1 MFWST
6 EQVEGMLNVLK
17 TSPDRTVIYK
27 CLVKLRTDLVKDK
40 TGIEIFRSSGGI
52 PVMVRLITK
61 LNEKIMEVVLS
72 ILGNCCTDE
81 RACIEAV
88 ECKVISPL
96 VTILKTI
103 PNPVIQCRAC
113 RMLGNLAKSKN
124 GSQCLQVHYAAIA
137 PAICHIIETTS
148 DVQTRIMAFRVC
160 RFLLAHSQFLKHFL
174 MANGFMQLMRIFVAV
189 MKNNE
194 APKEPDQDMEVS
206 SMIGLKRNQHREKYF
221 EEVARN
227 LEGVRSDIFDY
238 QMLKNSKRNCDYAL
252 PKENGSAVELAHEI
266 LKCLV
271 LISAQQIGMKAWES
285 ISRNTSLAAIV
296 CFVKED
302 GDQRASSLKILS
314 NFCKDP
320 CAFYMLSTADAIVAA
335 CEMLMAVNMPKPLTE
350 SESRHCINII
360 STLSTDACSRSKI
373 RRCGAL
379 RKLVAMIRDSNSQS
393 ERSSIF
399 HILNNFQ
406 YDNLSMELLLYEGLV
421 PMLVR
426 ELNDYLTSDDEH
438 HKRRREE
445 RLQGGKKRK
454 LTDPTT
460 PESLSKF
467 SKTHETMNSDFESPS
482 SSPRSYRT
490 TSPCSSRSMSPVC
503 KDLLANDDDDNY
515 SPACSDDD
523 DDDDDATNNSS
534 NSGDTKERRLAA
546 NRAQASHVLDIL
558 KLIEEGSEAIE
569 DTLSDKEDLDEVSSD
584 VPPKLAQFRNQAG
597 DTIDIIEN
605 LFYRITLMLNKRVE
619 LGKPETLDTLIRAI
633 NLFGA
638 NNNFA
643 NALTNILLESQFFAQ
658 IIKHGVVHQLYQLTK
673 VEEVGCRQECAQ
685 SKTLMHMLPDFFQ
698 MRKDGFAFLETLTNV
713 GESNYGKEEL
723 VRLLR
728 CDDVNAQQRAAI
740 SVAYIIKSHRLL
752 YQFLYDGNAL
762 AMLFDLLLRKKS
774 EDQYADEAADAVTSM
789 ARYTLGIV
797 LPEVEPAESEAGIC
811 SQELNDSAPMHKDCD
826 MRFLV
831 GGEGEATQ
839 TIGFNK
845 QVLCDTSEVFNK
857 MLNSDFREGHD
868 GEIQLQDFTASGL
881 RYFLHLVGCHDQ
893 HLTETNYPALLQA
906 FEMSR
911 VYIIPEMETLLQ
923 QRLILFLDA
932 QNCLRLLEWAL
943 KNYHAELTETAISYY
958 LSASLPAQE
967 KLTLFRAAED
977 SVYASA
983 WFQLLND
990 AVFERCRSTGY

>member
-17 TSPDRTVIYK
+17 TSTDRTVIYK

-40 TGIEIFRSSGGI
+40 TGIELFRTSGGI

-81 RACIEAV
+81 LSCIEAV
-88 ECKVISPL
+88 DLKVISPL

-113 RMLGNLAKSKN
+113 RMLGNLAKSKKAA
-124 GSQCLQVHYAAIA
+124 QYLQVHYAAIA
-137 PAICHIIETTS
+137 PAICHIIESTS
-148 DVQTRIMAFRVC
+148 AVQTRIMAFRVC
-160 RFLLAHSQFLKHFL
+160 RFLLASSQFLKHFL

-189 MKNNE
+189 MKNDE
-194 APKEPDQDMEVS
+194 VPKEPIPDIEVS
-206 SMIGLKRNQHREKYF
+206 TLIGLKRNQHREKYF

-238 QMLKNSKRNCDYAL
+238 QMLKNTKRNYDYAV
-252 PKENGSAVELAHEI
+252 PKDNESAVELAHEI

-285 ISRNTSLAAIV
+285 ISRNTSLATIV

-302 GDQRASSLKILS
+302 GDQRAAALKILS

-335 CEMLMAVNMPKPLTE
+335 CEMLMAVNMAKPLTE
-350 SESRHCINII
+350 SEVRHCINII

-379 RKLVAMIRDSNSQS
+379 RKLVALIRDSNSQS
-393 ERSSIF
+393 ERSSLF
-399 HILNNFQ
+399 HILINFQ
-406 YDNLSMELLLYEGLV
+406 YDNLSMELMLYEGLV

-426 ELNDYLTSDDEH
+426 ELNDYLTSDDDH

-454 LTDPTT
+454 LTDPTS
-460 PESLSKF
+460 PEMLSKF
-467 SKTHETMNSDFESPS
+467 SKTHDTLGSDFDSPS

-490 TSPCSSRSMSPVC
+490 TSPCSSRSMSPIC
-503 KDLLANDDDDNY
+503 KDLLTNDDDDNY

-523 DDDDDATNNSS
+523 DDDDDTTNSTS
-534 NSGDTKERRLAA
+534 NVDTKDRRIAA
-546 NRAQASHVLDIL
+546 NRAQASNVLDIL
-558 KLIEEGSEAIE
+558 KLIDEGSEPIE
-569 DTLSDKEDLDEVSSD
+569 DTLSDKEDFEELSSD
-584 VPPKLAQFRNQAG
+584 VPPKLGPFRNEAG

-605 LFYRITLMLNKRVE
+605 LIYRITLMVNKRVE

-673 VEEVGCRQECAQ
+673 VEE
-685 SKTLMHMLPDFFQ
+685 

-728 CDDVNAQQRAAI
+728 CDDINAQQRAAI
-740 SVAYIIKSHRLL
+740 SVAHIIRSHRLL

-762 AMLFDLLLRKKS
+762 TLLFDLLLRKKS
-774 EDQYADEAADAVTSM
+774 EDRYADEAADAVTAMS
-789 ARYTLGIV
+789 RYTLGIG
-797 LPEVEPAESEAGIC
+797 LPEIDVEESSNAIC
-811 SQELNDSAPMHKDCD
+811 SQQISDSTPMHEQCD

-831 GGEGEATQ
+831 GGEGDNILK
-839 TIGFNK
+839 IGFNK
-845 QVLCDTSEVFNK
+845 QLLCDSSEVFNK

-868 GEIQLQDFTASGL
+868 GEIQLQEYSASGL
-881 RYFLHLVGCHDQ
+881 RYFLHLIGCHKR
-893 HLTETNYPALLQA
+893 HLAETNYPALLQA

-911 VYIIPEMETLLQ
+911 VYIIPEMESALQ
-923 QRLILFLDA
+923 ERLIQFLDA
-932 QNCLRLLEWAL
+932 KNCLRLLEWAL
-943 KNYHAELTETAISYY
+943 KNYHSELTETAICYY
-958 LSASLPAQE
+958 LSSALPAQE
-967 KLTLFRAAED
+967 KQLLFRTAED
-977 SVYASA
+977 SVYASE
-983 WFQLLND
+983 WFQLLNE

>member
-1 MFWST
+1 T
-6 EQVEGMLNVLK
+6 EMDEVRVGGMLEVLR
-17 TSPDRTVIYK
+17 TSTDRTVIYK

-40 TGIEIFRSSGGI
+40 NGISLFRTAGGVPI
-52 PVMVRLITK
+52 MVRLITK

-81 RACIEAV
+81 LACIEAV
-88 ECKVISPL
+88 ECKVIPPL

-113 RMLGNLAKSKN
+113 RMLGNLAKSKKAAQYLN
-124 GSQCLQVHYAAIA
+124 VHYAAIA
-137 PAICHIIETTS
+137 PAICHIIESTS
-148 DVQTRIMAFRVC
+148 AVQTRIMAFRVC
-160 RFLLAHSQFLKHFL
+160 RFLLVSSQFLKHFL
-174 MANGFMQLMRIFVAV
+174 MSNGFLQLMNIFVAV

-194 APKEPDQDMEVS
+194 TPKEPLPDIEVS
-206 SMIGLKRNQHREKYF
+206 TLIGLKRNQHREKYF

-238 QMLKNSKRNCDYAL
+238 QMLKNFTRNCDYAL
-252 PKENGSAVELAHEI
+252 PKQNEEAVELALEI

-285 ISRNTSLAAIV
+285 ISRNTSLASIV

-302 GDQRASSLKILS
+302 GEQRASALKILS

-335 CEMLMAVNMPKPLTE
+335 CEMLMAVNMVKPLNE
-350 SESRHCINII
+350 SECRHCINII

-393 ERSSIF
+393 ERSSLF

-406 YDNLSMELLLYEGLV
+406 YDNLSMELLLCEGLV

-460 PESLSKF
+460 PETLTKF
-467 SKTHETMNSDFESPS
+467 SRTHETISSDFDSPS

-503 KDLLANDDDDNY
+503 KDLLTNDDDDNY

-523 DDDDDATNNSS
+523 EDEDDSANN
-534 NSGDTKERRLAA
+534 GDTKDRRIAT
-546 NRAQASHVLDIL
+546 NRAQASNVLDIL
-558 KLIEEGSEAIE
+558 KLIEEGSESID
-569 DTLSDKEDLDEVSSD
+569 DTLSDKEDLEELSSD

-605 LFYRITLMLNKRVE
+605 LIYRITLMVNKRVE

-673 VEEVGCRQECAQ
+673 VDE
-685 SKTLMHMLPDFFQ
+685 

-728 CDDVNAQQRAAI
+728 CDDVKAQQRAAI

-762 AMLFDLLLRKKS
+762 TLLFDLLLRIKS

-789 ARYTLGIV
+789 ARFTLGIV
-797 LPEVEPAESEAGIC
+797 LPEAGPLESTVEVCTQQLSETK
-811 SQELNDSAPMHKDCD
+811 EVHDNCD

-831 GGEGEATQ
+831 NGEEDT
-839 TIGFNK
+839 TLIIGFNK
-845 QVLCDTSEVFNK
+845 QLLCDASEVFNK
-857 MLNSDFREGHD
+857 MLNSSFREGHE
-868 GEIQLQDFTASGL
+868 GEIQLRDYSAQGL
-881 RYFLHLVGCHDQ
+881 RYFLHLISCQQRHP
-893 HLTETNYPALLQA
+893 TEPNYPALLQA
-906 FEMSR
+906 YEMSR
-911 VYIIPEMETLLQ
+911 VYIIPEMEAVLQ
-923 QRLILFLDA
+923 QRLIQFLDSH
-932 QNCLRLLEWAL
+932 NCLRLLEWAL

-958 LSASLPAQE
+958 LCSSLPAVE
-967 KLTLFRAAED
+967 KKQLFRAAED
-977 SVYASA
+977 STYASE

>member
-1 MFWST
+1 MFWT
-6 EQVEGMLNVLK
+6 PEHVESMLDVLK
-17 TSPDRTVIYK
+17 TSTDRTVIYK

-40 TGIEIFRSSGGI
+40 NGIVLFRTAGGVHI
-52 PVMVRLITK
+52 MVRLITK

-81 RACIEAV
+81 QACIEAV
-88 ECKVISPL
+88 ECKVIPPL

-113 RMLGNLAKSKN
+113 RMLGNLAKSKKA
-124 GSQCLQVHYAAIA
+124 SQYLNVHYAAIA
-137 PAICHIIETTS
+137 PAICHIIESTS
-148 DVQTRIMAFRVC
+148 AVQTRIMAFRVC
-160 RFLLAHSQFLKHFL
+160 RFLLSSSQFLKHFL
-174 MANGFMQLMRIFVAV
+174 VSNGFLQLMRIFLAV

-194 APKEPDQDMEVS
+194 APKEPVPDIEVS
-206 SMIGLKRNQHREKYF
+206 TLIGLKRNQHREKYF

-238 QMLKNSKRNCDYAL
+238 QMLKNSTRNCDYAL
-252 PKENGSAVELAHEI
+252 PTENETAVELALEI

-285 ISRNTSLAAIV
+285 ISRNTSLASIV

-302 GDQRASSLKILS
+302 GDQRASALKILS

-335 CEMLMAVNMPKPLTE
+335 CEMLMAVNMAKPLNE

-360 STLSTDACSRSKI
+360 LTLSTDACSRSKI

-393 ERSSIF
+393 ERSSLF

-460 PESLSKF
+460 PETLSKF
-467 SKTHETMNSDFESPS
+467 SKTHENSDFDSPS

-503 KDLLANDDDDNY
+503 KDLLTNDDDDNY

-523 DDDDDATNNSS
+523 DDEDDTN
-534 NSGDTKERRLAA
+534 GDTRERRIAA
-546 NRAQASHVLDIL
+546 NRAQASSVLDIL
-558 KLIEEGSEAIE
+558 KLIDEGSEPI
-569 DTLSDKEDLDEVSSD
+569 DDPLSDKEDLEELSSD

-605 LFYRITLMLNKRVE
+605 LIYRITLMVNKRVE

-638 NNNFA
+638 NNNFS

-673 VEEVGCRQECAQ
+673 VEE
-685 SKTLMHMLPDFFQ
+685 

-728 CDDVNAQQRAAI
+728 CDDVNAQHRAAI
-740 SVAYIIKSHRLL
+740 SVAYIVKSHRLL

-762 AMLFDLLLRKKS
+762 NMLFDLMLRKKS
-774 EDQYADEAADAVTSM
+774 DDYYADEAVDAVTSM

-797 LPEVEPAESEAGIC
+797 LPEAEPAESTADIC
-811 SQELNDSAPMHKDCD
+811 TQKPCQSAPLHENCD
-826 MRFLV
+826 MKFLV
-831 GGEGEATQ
+831 SGGEDSTL

-845 QVLCDTSEVFNK
+845 ELLCETSEVFNK
-857 MLNSDFREGHD
+857 MLNSDFREGHH
-868 GEIQLQDFTASGL
+868 GEIQLQDYTASGL
-881 RYFLHLVGCHDQ
+881 RYFLHLIVCQ
-893 HLTETNYPALLQA
+893 ERHLTESDYPALLQA
-906 FEMSR
+906 YEMSR
-911 VYIIPEMETLLQ
+911 VYIIPEMEAVLQ
-923 QRLILFLDA
+923 QRLIQFLDSH
-932 QNCLRLLEWAL
+932 NCLRLLEWAL
-943 KNYHAELTETAISYY
+943 KNYHAELTGTAISYY
-958 LSASLPAQE
+958 LCSSLPAQE
-967 KLTLFRAAED
+967 KLQLFRTAED
-977 SVYASA
+977 STYASE

>member
-1 MFWST
+1 M
-6 EQVEGMLNVLK
+6 EIHLDLLK
-17 TSPDRTVIYK
+17 TSTDRTVIYK

-40 TGIEIFRSSGGI
+40 NGIVLFRTAGGVHI
-52 PVMVRLITK
+52 MVRLITK

-81 RACIEAV
+81 QACIEAV
-88 ECKVISPL
+88 ECKVIPPL

-113 RMLGNLAKSKN
+113 RLLGNLAKSKKA
-124 GSQCLQVHYAAIA
+124 SQYLNVHYAAIA
-137 PAICHIIETTS
+137 PAICHIIESTS
-148 DVQTRIMAFRVC
+148 AVQTRIMAFRVC
-160 RFLLAHSQFLKHFL
+160 RFLLASSQFLKHFL
-174 MANGFMQLMRIFVAV
+174 VANGFLQLMRIFLAV
-189 MKNNE
+189 MKNDE
-194 APKEPDQDMEVS
+194 APKETVPDIEVS
-206 SMIGLKRNQHREKYF
+206 TLIGLKRNQHREKYF

-238 QMLKNSKRNCDYAL
+238 QMLKNSTRNCDYAL
-252 PKENGSAVELAHEI
+252 PKENEAAVELALEI

-285 ISRNTSLAAIV
+285 ISRNTSLASIV

-302 GDQRASSLKILS
+302 GDQRASALKILS

-335 CEMLMAVNMPKPLTE
+335 CEMLMAVNMAKPLNE

-360 STLSTDACSRSKI
+360 LTLSTDACSRSKI

-393 ERSSIF
+393 ERSSLL

-426 ELNDYLTSDDEH
+426 ELNDYLTSDDDH

-460 PESLSKF
+460 PETLSKF
-467 SKTHETMNSDFESPS
+467 SRTHEALGSDFDSPS

-503 KDLLANDDDDNY
+503 KDLLTNDDDDNY

-523 DDDDDATNNSS
+523 EDEDDSTNTA
-534 NSGDTKERRLAA
+534 DTRERRIAA
-546 NRAQASHVLDIL
+546 NRAQTSNVLDIL
-558 KLIEEGSEAIE
+558 KLIDEGSEPI
-569 DTLSDKEDLDEVSSD
+569 DDPLSDKEDLEELSSD

-605 LFYRITLMLNKRVE
+605 LIYRITLMVNKRVE
-619 LGKPETLDTLIRAI
+619 LGKPETLDTLIRAL

-643 NALTNILLESQFFAQ
+643 SALTNILLESQFFAQ

-673 VEEVGCRQECAQ
+673 VEE
-685 SKTLMHMLPDFFQ
+685 

-728 CDDVNAQQRAAI
+728 CDDVKAQQRAAI
-740 SVAYIIKSHRLL
+740 AVAYIIKSHRLL
-752 YQFLYDGNAL
+752 YQFLFDGSAL
-762 AMLFDLLLRKKS
+762 NLLFDLMLRKKT
-774 EDQYADEAADAVTSM
+774 DDHYADEAVDAVTSM

-797 LPEVEPAESEAGIC
+797 LPEAEPAESTAGIC
-811 SQELNDSAPMHKDCD
+811 SQKLSESAPLHDNCD

-831 GGEGEATQ
+831 GGGGDSTV

-845 QVLCDTSEVFNK
+845 QLLCETSEVFNK
-857 MLNSDFREGHD
+857 MLNSDFREGHH
-868 GEIQLQDFTASGL
+868 GEIQLQDYTASGL
-881 RYFLHLVGCHDQ
+881 RYFLHLIVCQ
-893 HLTETNYPALLQA
+893 ERHLTEPDYPALLQA

-911 VYIIPEMETLLQ
+911 VYIMPEMEEILQ
-923 QRLILFLDA
+923 QRLIQFLDSH
-932 QNCLRLLEWAL
+932 NCLRLLEWAL
-943 KNYHAELTETAISYY
+943 KNYHAELTETAISFY
-958 LSASLPAQE
+958 LCSSLPAQE
-967 KLTLFRAAED
+967 KLQLFRAAED
-977 SVYASA
+977 STYASE

>member
-17 TSPDRTVIYK
+17 TSTDRTVIYK

-40 TGIEIFRSSGGI
+40 TGIELFRTSGGI

-81 RACIEAV
+81 LSCIEAV
-88 ECKVISPL
+88 ELKVISPL
-96 VTILKTI
+96 LTILKTI

-113 RMLGNLAKSKN
+113 RMLGNLAKSKKAA
-124 GSQCLQVHYAAIA
+124 QYLQVHYAAIA
-137 PAICHIIETTS
+137 PAICHIIESTS
-148 DVQTRIMAFRVC
+148 AVQTRIMAFRVC
-160 RFLLAHSQFLKHFL
+160 RFLLVSSQFLKNFL
-174 MANGFMQLMRIFVAV
+174 MANGFMQLMQIFVSV
-189 MKNNE
+189 MKNDE
-194 APKEPDQDMEVS
+194 VPKEPIPDIEVATL
-206 SMIGLKRNQHREKYF
+206 IGLKRNQHREKYF

-238 QMLKNSKRNCDYAL
+238 QMLKNSKRNCDYAI
-252 PKENGSAVELAHEI
+252 PKENPSALELAHEI

-271 LISAQQIGMKAWES
+271 LISAQKIDMKAWES
-285 ISRNTSLAAIV
+285 ISRNTSLATIV

-302 GDQRASSLKILS
+302 SDQRAAALKILS

-335 CEMLMAVNMPKPLTE
+335 CEMLMAVNMAKPLTE
-350 SESRHCINII
+350 SEVRHCINII

-379 RKLVAMIRDSNSQS
+379 RKLVALIRDSNSQS
-393 ERSSIF
+393 ERSSLF
-399 HILNNFQ
+399 HILINFQ

-460 PESLSKF
+460 PETLSKF
-467 SKTHETMNSDFESPS
+467 SKTHETLGSDFDSPS

-490 TSPCSSRSMSPVC
+490 TSPCSSRSMSPIC
-503 KDLLANDDDDNY
+503 KDLLSNDDDDNY

-523 DDDDDATNNSS
+523 DDDDDTTNGIN
-534 NSGDTKERRLAA
+534 NFDTKDRRIAA
-546 NRAQASHVLDIL
+546 NRAQASNVLDIL
-558 KLIEEGSEAIE
+558 KLIDEGSEPIE
-569 DTLSDKEDLDEVSSD
+569 DTLSDKEDFDELSSD
-584 VPPKLAQFRNQAG
+584 VPPKLGQFRNEAG

-605 LFYRITLMLNKRVE
+605 LIYRITLMVNKRVE

-638 NNNFA
+638 NNNFS

-673 VEEVGCRQECAQ
+673 VE
-685 SKTLMHMLPDFFQ
+685 D

-728 CDDVNAQQRAAI
+728 CDDINAQQRAAI
-740 SVAYIIKSHRLL
+740 SVAHIIKSHRLL

-762 AMLFDLLLRKKS
+762 TLLFDLLLRKKS
-774 EDQYADEAADAVTSM
+774 EDRYADEAADAVTAMS
-789 ARYTLGIV
+789 RYTLRIG
-797 LPEVEPAESEAGIC
+797 LPEIEVEESTNGIC
-811 SQELNDSAPMHKDCD
+811 SQQLNDSAPMHEQCD

-831 GGEGEATQ
+831 GGGENILE
-839 TIGFNK
+839 IGFNK
-845 QVLCDTSEVFNK
+845 QLLCDSSEVFNK

-868 GEIQLQDFTASGL
+868 GEIQLHDYSASGL
-881 RYFLHLVGCHDQ
+881 RYFLHLIGCHKR

-911 VYIIPEMETLLQ
+911 VYIIPEMETALQ
-923 QRLILFLDA
+923 ERLIQFLDA
-932 QNCLRLLEWAL
+932 QNCLRLLEWSL
-943 KNYHAELTETAISYY
+943 KNYHSELTETAICYY
-958 LSASLPAQE
+958 LSSALPAQE
-967 KLTLFRAAED
+967 KQLLFRTAED
-977 SVYASA
+977 SVYASE

-990 AVFERCRSTGY
+990 TVFERCRSTGY

>member
-1 MFWST
+1 MFWT
-6 EQVEGMLNVLK
+6 PEHVESMLDVLK
-17 TSPDRTVIYK
+17 TSTDRTVIYK

-40 TGIEIFRSSGGI
+40 NGIVLFRTAGGVHI
-52 PVMVRLITK
+52 MVRLITK

-81 RACIEAV
+81 QACIEAV
-88 ECKVISPL
+88 ECKVIPPL

-113 RMLGNLAKSKN
+113 RMLGNLAKSKKA
-124 GSQCLQVHYAAIA
+124 SQYLNVHYAAIA
-137 PAICHIIETTS
+137 PAICHIIESTS
-148 DVQTRIMAFRVC
+148 AVQTRIMAFRVC
-160 RFLLAHSQFLKHFL
+160 RFLLTSSQFLKHFL
-174 MANGFMQLMRIFVAV
+174 VANGFLQLMRIFLAV
-189 MKNNE
+189 MKNTE
-194 APKEPDQDMEVS
+194 APKEPVPDIEVS
-206 SMIGLKRNQHREKYF
+206 TLIGLKRNQHREKYF

-238 QMLKNSKRNCDYAL
+238 QMLKNATRNCDYAL
-252 PKENGSAVELAHEI
+252 PKENEAAVELALEI

-285 ISRNTSLAAIV
+285 ISRNTSLASIV

-302 GDQRASSLKILS
+302 GDQRASALKILS

-335 CEMLMAVNMPKPLTE
+335 CEMLMAVNMAKPLNE

-360 STLSTDACSRSKI
+360 LTLSTDACSRSKI

-393 ERSSIF
+393 ERSSLF

-460 PESLSKF
+460 PETLSKF
-467 SKTHETMNSDFESPS
+467 SKTHEALGSDFDSPS

-503 KDLLANDDDDNY
+503 KDLLTNDDDDNY
-515 SPACSDDD
+515 SPACSDDEEDED
-523 DDDDDATNNSS
+523 DGTS
-534 NSGDTKERRLAA
+534 NSNMDTRDRRIAA
-546 NRAQASHVLDIL
+546 NRAQTSNVLDIL
-558 KLIEEGSEAIE
+558 KLIDEGSEPI
-569 DTLSDKEDLDEVSSD
+569 DDPLSDKEDLEELSSD

-605 LFYRITLMLNKRVE
+605 LIYRITLMVNKRVE

-638 NNNFA
+638 NNNFS

-673 VEEVGCRQECAQ
+673 VEE
-685 SKTLMHMLPDFFQ
+685 

-728 CDDVNAQQRAAI
+728 CDDVKAQQRAAI

-762 AMLFDLLLRKKS
+762 NLLFDLMLRKKT
-774 EDQYADEAADAVTSM
+774 EDNYADEAVDAVTSM

-797 LPEVEPAESEAGIC
+797 LPEAEPAESTSEIC
-811 SQELNDSAPMHKDCD
+811 SQKLSESSTLHDNCD
-826 MRFLV
+826 MKFLV
-831 GGEGEATQ
+831 SGEDGSSV

-845 QVLCDTSEVFNK
+845 QLLCEASEVFNK
-857 MLNSDFREGHD
+857 MLNSDFREGQH
-868 GEIQLQDFTASGL
+868 GEIQLNDYTASGL
-881 RYFLHLVGCHDQ
+881 RYFLHLIVCHER
-893 HLTETNYPALLQA
+893 HLTELDYPALLQA

-911 VYIIPEMETLLQ
+911 VYIIPEMEDILQ
-923 QRLILFLDA
+923 QRLIQFLDSH
-932 QNCLRLLEWAL
+932 NCLRLLEWAL

-958 LSASLPAQE
+958 LCSSLPAQE
-967 KLTLFRAAED
+967 KLQLFRAAED
-977 SVYASA
+977 STYASE

>member
-1 MFWST
+1 MFWT
-6 EQVEGMLNVLK
+6 PEHVESMLDVLK
-17 TSPDRTVIYK
+17 TSTDRTVIYK

-40 TGIEIFRSSGGI
+40 NGIVLFRTAGGVHI
-52 PVMVRLITK
+52 MVRLITK

-81 RACIEAV
+81 QACIEAV
-88 ECKVISPL
+88 ECKVIPPL

-103 PNPVIQCRAC
+103 PNPLIQCRAC
-113 RMLGNLAKSKN
+113 RMLGNLAKSKKA
-124 GSQCLQVHYAAIA
+124 SQYLNVHYAAIA
-137 PAICHIIETTS
+137 PAICHIIESTS
-148 DVQTRIMAFRVC
+148 AVQTRIMAFRVC
-160 RFLLAHSQFLKHFL
+160 RFLLASSQFLKYFL
-174 MANGFMQLMRIFVAV
+174 VSNGFLQLMRIFLAV

-194 APKEPDQDMEVS
+194 APKEPVPDIEVS
-206 SMIGLKRNQHREKYF
+206 TLIGLKRNQHREKYF

-238 QMLKNSKRNCDYAL
+238 QMLKNATRNCDYAL
-252 PKENGSAVELAHEI
+252 PKENEAAVELALEI

-285 ISRNTSLAAIV
+285 ISRNTSLASIV

-302 GDQRASSLKILS
+302 GDQRASALKILS

-335 CEMLMAVNMPKPLTE
+335 CEMLMAVNMAKPLNE
-350 SESRHCINII
+350 SENRHCINII
-360 STLSTDACSRSKI
+360 LTLSTDACSRSKI

-393 ERSSIF
+393 ERSSLF

-406 YDNLSMELLLYEGLV
+406 YDNISMELLLYEGLV

-460 PESLSKF
+460 PETLSKF
-467 SKTHETMNSDFESPS
+467 SKTHETSDFDSPS

-523 DDDDDATNNSS
+523 DEDEDDSTYTG
-534 NSGDTKERRLAA
+534 SGDTRDRRAAA
-546 NRAQASHVLDIL
+546 NRAQASNVLDIL
-558 KLIEEGSEAIE
+558 KLIDEGSEPI
-569 DTLSDKEDLDEVSSD
+569 DDPLSDKEDLEELSSD

-605 LFYRITLMLNKRVE
+605 LIYRITLMVNKRVE

-638 NNNFA
+638 NNNFS

-673 VEEVGCRQECAQ
+673 VEE
-685 SKTLMHMLPDFFQ
+685 

-728 CDDVNAQQRAAI
+728 CDDVNAQHRAAI
-740 SVAYIIKSHRLL
+740 SVAYIVKSHRLL

-762 AMLFDLLLRKKS
+762 NLLFDLMLRKKS
-774 EDQYADEAADAVTSM
+774 DDHYANEAVDAVTSM

-797 LPEVEPAESEAGIC
+797 LSEAEAVAEPVESAADMC
-811 SQELNDSAPMHKDCD
+811 TQKLSESAPLHEKCD

-831 GGEGEATQ
+831 SGGATEDSTL

-845 QVLCDTSEVFNK
+845 QLLCETSEVFNK
-857 MLNSDFREGHD
+857 MLNSDFREGHH
-868 GEIQLQDFTASGL
+868 GEIQLQDYTANGL
-881 RYFLHLVGCHDQ
+881 RYFLHLIVCQKRHPNEPD
-893 HLTETNYPALLQA
+893 YPALLQA
-906 FEMSR
+906 YEMSR
-911 VYIIPEMETLLQ
+911 VYIIPEMEAILQ
-923 QRLILFLDA
+923 QRLVQFLDA
-932 QNCLRLLEWAL
+932 HNCLRLLEWAL

-958 LSASLPAQE
+958 LCSLLPAQE
-967 KLTLFRAAED
+967 KLQLFRAAED
-977 SVYASA
+977 STYATE